1 MSKEKRKIIS
11 FVQSLGTESI
21 RAISLWPVS
30 YGVMKIDQG
39 RITAYIE
46 SQSGRVAYYF
56 GVLVI
61 FKDLIFDIMMIYL
74 MDLSMY

>member
-1 MSKEKRKIIS
+1 M
-11 FVQSLGTESI
+11 QSLGTESI
-21 RAISLWPVS
+21 RAISLWSVS
-30 YGVMKIDQG
+30 YITIYGLMKIDQG